1 MTEPEKLV
9 GRIMWSA
16 FVSNDGSG
24 CYSSPRRVKVVRV
37 ANTIAHVQE
46 KTSYGWSSWK
56 AMRLI
61 DNLFESERD
70 AWAYLAGKF
79 PRDGLGGYF
88 SGIVERMDAEKPTPR
103 PANKQRKEG
112 E

>member
-1 MTEPEKLV
+1 MGLPLNQQAWEKLV
-9 GRIMWSA
+9 DEDLEWLDKQAR
-16 FVSNDGSG
+16 
-24 CYSSPRRVKVVRV
+24 
-37 ANTIAHVQE
+37 T
-46 KTSYGWSSWK
+46 
-56 AMRLI
+56 L
-61 DNLFESERD
+61 ERD